1 VKEGIQTFFGESYE
15 AACNA
20 LSIIKIA
27 EEVNRTNYT
36 WGQATDM
43 LIAAIQAG
51 YVYYNWKDTLDK
63 ENYTV
68 LNGEKMLAMFTKRK
82 AAARFVN
89 GASYKARED
98 EYTIQRWKWG
108 NKTHFRRPKWDPI
121 INSQTVRNG
130 VIDRITVY
138 TVIQEEKIG

>member
-1 VKEGIQTFFGESYE
+1 LKEGIQTFFGESYE

-36 WGQATDM
+36 WGRATDM

-51 YVYYNWKDTLDK
+51 YIYYNWKDTGDK

-82 AAARFVN
+82 VSARFEN
-89 GASYKARED
+89 DASYKARKE
-98 EYTIQRWKWG
+98 EYTIQRWQWG

-121 INSQTVRNG
+121 INSQTVKNG
-130 VIDRITVY
+130 KIDRITVY
-138 TVIQEEKIG
+138 TVI